1 MCATVGHMPSREP
14 RPTLRVKILA
24 LRMKNFIKSS
34 LTRSTFAN
42 FFMLS
47 FILFTGIGAALVSV
61 PVGLIVA
68 GVACGIFGFLLGL
81 E

>member
-1 MCATVGHMPSREP
+1 MPTK
-14 RPTLRVKILA
+14 RPERNLRLKTWGNRV
-24 LRMKNFIKSS
+24 KNFIKS
-34 LTRSTFAN
+34 LLNRANFAN

-47 FILFTGIGAALVSV
+47 FILFTGVGAALISV
-61 PVGLIVA
+61 PIGLIVA

>member
-1 MCATVGHMPSREP
+1 MPTKRTE
-14 RPTLRVKILA
+14 RTWKFKAWGVRV
-24 LRMKNFIKSS
+24 KNFIKSS
-34 LTRSTFAN
+34 LNRGNFAN

-47 FILFTGIGAALVSV
+47 FILFTGVGAALISV

>member
-1 MCATVGHMPSREP
+1 MLKLKA
-14 RPTLRVKILA
+14 RV
-24 LRMKNFIKSS
+24 RSVKNFIKSS
-34 LTRSTFAN
+34 LNRGSFAN

-47 FILFTGIGAALVSV
+47 FILFTGIGAALISV
-61 PVGLIVA
+61 PIGLIVA